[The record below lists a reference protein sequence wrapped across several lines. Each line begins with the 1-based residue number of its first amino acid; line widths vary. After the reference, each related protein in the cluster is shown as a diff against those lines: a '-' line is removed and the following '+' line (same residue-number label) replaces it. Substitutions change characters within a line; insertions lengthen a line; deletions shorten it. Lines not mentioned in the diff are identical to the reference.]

1 MRTTDQ
7 ADAMSATGGPG
18 PSGGAAPTP
27 EEPPCDRGLREE
39 VPAGKR
45 RPPAA
50 TNRLYLFNGDRPQPV
65 PAHREPV
72 EKPEAEVVGICC
84 SGGGIRSAAF
94 NLGALQAL
102 QGKDRLQGPKGARY
116 LAAVSGGSYIAGA
129 FAMVAQT
136 TGEEHSDP
144 ELIASMKPFAPGSPE
159 EQYLR
164 NRTDYLAPDG
174 MDKLYLGFRIVLG
187 LLFNTLFIAL
197 PFFGVTVLLGL
208 LVYRHAFP
216 ELVGCSMHTKPCPRS
231 VELPPWCWLVP
242 VVLAGLSVV
251 LGLALLVLRI
261 KHERHRRALQVW
273 ATRLLVVSAG
283 VALMTVALPEL
294 VALFHVHGGP
304 SGGTPLGTNSSK
316 PIIGGA
322 AGTAGLLAGITAVLR
337 GFFVDAEKALTRFQ
351 KLSAKMRLVVAY
363 VAAALFGPLLLY
375 GVVVFSLSFTLAN
388 AVGESER
395 WWLLGGGAGALLLFA
410 LLYARVDLMSLS
422 LHPFYRRQI
431 STAFALKRVRATHPA
446 DAQQERDGIAVER
459 DYDKLV
465 PLSETALESKGWPT
479 LLVCA
484 AANVSDPGATPPG
497 RRITSFTFSAH
508 TIGGPLVGA
517 IETAGL
523 EKAVD
528 RKHKRNR
535 NLTLPAAIAMSGAA
549 LAPSMGKMTQRPLTF
564 LLALANIRLGVWV
577 PNPRFVEG
585 EPGRRT
591 WPRARRRPRLT
602 YLLREMIG
610 RNRVDSHFLFVT
622 DGGHYENLGLVE
634 LLRRGCTEI
643 YCFDASGGEIPGAL
657 GDAIALARSELGV
670 EIEIDPAP
678 LVMRRPGDGTAQ
690 PAGGVQ
696 DGAAGI
702 SSEEDLAQKSVVTG
716 KFTYRDEH
724 KTPGVLVYARNVMT
738 ADSPWD
744 TKAYHH
750 VDRKFPDDTT
760 MDQFYTDQR
769 FESYRVLG
777 QLAGQE
783 AVKLMDGARPGLA

>member
-1 MRTTDQ
+1 LIDTPR
-7 ADAMSATGGPG
+7 APAGRSAILTPR
-18 PSGGAAPTP
+18 APTHKA
-27 EEPPCDRGLREE
+27 PPCDGGLRKE
-39 VPAGKR
+39 VPASGR
-45 RPPAA
+45 RSAAA
-50 TNRLYLFNGDRPQPV
+50 TNARKRWCLRLRYLANGYRPEPI
-65 PAHREPV
+65 PAHRGPV
-72 EKPEAEVVGICC
+72 EKPEKGVVGICC

-102 QGKDRLQGPKGARY
+102 QDKGRLHGPKGARY

-136 TGEEHSDP
+136 GGKDDSNPD
-144 ELIASMKPFAPGSPE
+144 LIARRPPFAPGSPE
-159 EQYLR
+159 EQSLR

-187 LLFNTLFIAL
+187 LLFNTFFIAL
-197 PFFGVTVLLGL
+197 PFSGLTVLLGL

-231 VELPPWCWLVP
+231 VELPLWCWLTP

-251 LGLALLVLRI
+251 LGLALLVKRI
-261 KHERHRRALQVW
+261 KHESRRRALQVW
-273 ATRLLVVSAG
+273 ATRLLAIAAG
-283 VALMTVALPEL
+283 TVLMTVALPEL
-294 VALFHVHGGP
+294 VALLHAHGKAAAGAAV
-304 SGGTPLGTNSSK
+304 GTNSAK
-316 PIIGGA
+316 PIVVGA
-322 AGTAGLLAGITAVLR
+322 AGTAGLLAGITATLR
-337 GFFVDAEKALTRFQ
+337 EFFVGAEKALTGFQ
-351 KLSAKMRLVVAY
+351 KLTAKMRLIVAY

-388 AVGESER
+388 AGGESER
-395 WWLLGGGAGALLLFA
+395 WWLLGGGAGALALFA
-410 LLYARVDLMSLS
+410 LLYGWVDLTALS
-422 LHPFYRRQI
+422 LHPFYKRRL
-431 STAFALKRVRATHPA
+431 STAFALKRVKATEHPA
-446 DAQQERDGIAVER
+446 DGQQKKEGVAVER

-465 PLSETALESKGWPT
+465 PLSETALESEGWPT

-508 TIGGPLVGA
+508 TIGGPLIGA

-523 EKAVD
+523 EEAVD
-528 RKHKRNR
+528 RKHRRNR

-549 LAPSMGKMTQRPLTF
+549 LAPSMGKMTVRPLTF

-591 WPRARRRPRLT
+591 WPRSRRRPRLT
-602 YLLREMIG
+602 YLLREMTG
-610 RNRVDSHFLFVT
+610 RDRVDSHYLFVT

-643 YCFDASGGEIPGAL
+643 YCFDAGGGEIPGAL
-657 GDAIALARSELGV
+657 GDAVALARSELGV
-670 EIEIDPAP
+670 EIDIKPEELI
-678 LVMRRPGDGTAQ
+678 MHKPGDGTKQ
-690 PAGGVQ
+690 SAGAEQG
-696 DGAAGI
+696 GAANSGQ
-702 SSEEDLAQKSVVTG
+702 EEGLAQETAVEAP
-716 KFTYRDEH
+716 FTYADG
-724 KTPGVLVYARNVMT
+724 TPGVLVYARNVMT

-744 TKAYHH
+744 VKAYHKA
-750 VDRKFPDDTT
+750 DSNFPNDTT

-777 QLAGQE
+777 QRAGKRAIE
-783 AVKLMDGARPGLA
+783 LMDGAP